1 MISKE
6 IQDKA
11 YQKLQQR
18 RSLLKGMREETG
30 ASSQRLSESQVEME
44 ELAQQEKMQQQL
56 QDQDRVTR
64 DELYDVNMALQRI
77 QAGTFGICQEC
88 GEEIS
93 EARLQAIPWAEK
105 CINCASEEEET
116 EQGQPLQPPESGPTS
131 AEDYQGLAGE
141 QLREA
146 ILDRLR
152 YDGRVDLDDLQLR
165 CQDQKVIF
173 SGALPSQE
181 QKEIIYQIV
190 EDTFGVHEIE
200 DNISIDRVAWQR
212 KNRAPDAD
220 VPEDSPEDYLL
231 EGRPRESNPFS
242 AVKEGES
249 MDPEDKMV
257 YEKPEKTGIDK
268 DKE

>member
-18 RSLLKGMREETG
+18 RSLLEGMREETG

-44 ELAQQEKMQQQL
+44 ELAQQEKMQQEL
-56 QDQDRVTR
+56 EDQDRVTR
-64 DELYDVNMALQRI
+64 DELYEVNMALQRI

-116 EQGQPLQPPESGPTS
+116 EQDQSLQSSESGPPL
-131 AEDYQGLAGE
+131 AEDFQGLADE
-141 QLREA
+141 QLCEG

-152 YDGRVDLDDLQLR
+152 YDGRVALDDLQVK
-165 CQDQKVIF
+165 CQGQKVIF

-181 QKEIIYQIV
+181 QSEIMYEIV
-190 EDTFGVHEIE
+190 EDTVGVHEIE
-200 DNISIDRVAWQR
+200 DNITIDPVAWQR
-212 KNRAPDAD
+212 KDRTQGVD
-220 VPEDSPEDYLL
+220 VPEDSPDDHLL
-231 EGRPRESNPFS
+231 EGSPQESDPFS

-257 YEKPEKTGIDK
+257 YEKQENTGINK